1 MWASFKP
8 STTQKQRGFT
18 IVELLIVIVVIAI
31 LATISIVAYSG
42 IQQRARD
49 TIRLSDIKTLSK
61 AIELFYADNGNY
73 PMSNGWCTQPSGAA
87 YAAAFQAEIAP
98 YLARFPRD
106 PSYSGT
112 YQDYFY
118 RNVGDT
124 SYYLY
129 AEMEGSDLADD
140 GFTGC
145 TRTGGLNNEYDY
157 RYPEF

>member
-1 MWASFKP
+1 MWASIKP
-8 STTQKQRGFT
+8 STTQRQKGFT

-73 PMSNGWCTQPSGAA
+73 PMSAGWCTQPSGAA

>member
-1 MWASFKP
+1 M
-8 STTQKQRGFT
+8 QKTRSGFT
-18 IVELLIVIVVIAI
+18 IVELLIVIVVIAV
-31 LATISIVAYSG
+31 LATISTVAYSG

-49 TIRLSDIKTLSK
+49 SIRQNDIKVLAE
-61 AIELFYADNGNY
+61 AIEMFYAVNGNY
-73 PMSNGWCTQPSGAA
+73 PMTSGWCTQPSGAA
-87 YAAAFQAEIAP
+87 YATAFQNEIAP
-98 YLARFPRD
+98 FLPEFPRD
-106 PSYSGT
+106 PSFSGT

-118 RNVGDT
+118 RNIGDT

-157 RYPEF
+157 RYPSF

>member
-1 MWASFKP
+1 M
-8 STTQKQRGFT
+8 STKLTRLKGFT

-31 LATISIVAYSG
+31 LATISVVAYNG
-42 IQQRARD
+42 VQQRARD
-49 TIRLSDIKTLSK
+49 TIRLTDIKNMAK
-61 AIELFYADNGNY
+61 AVGLYYADNGNY
-73 PMSNGWCTQPSGAA
+73 PMSSGWCTQPSGPS

-98 YLARFPRD
+98 YLAQFPRD

-112 YQDYFY
+112 YRDYFY
-118 RNVGDT
+118 RNVGET

-140 GFTGC
+140 GFAGC

-157 RYPEF
+157 RYPDF